1 MKIIVDAMG
10 GDFAPLAPV
19 KGALM
24 AQEKYGVDIV
34 LTGKTEEILKTLQQC
49 GCKELPKGMEIA
61 NATEVVEICD
71 DPATAF
77 KHKKDSSLTV
87 GLNMLHAGD
96 ADGFVSAGSTGA
108 LLAGATLLVKRIR
121 GLRRAALAPTI
132 PTAKG
137 KAVLI
142 DCGANAECTVEYL
155 LQFAYLGSYYAQ
167 KVLGV
172 ENPRIGLL
180 NIGAEESKGDTLRRE
195 TYQKL
200 KEAGEAGHLNFT
212 GNIEAKEAMLGECDV
227 IVADG
232 YSGNIML
239 KSIEGTGKL
248 LSIKLK
254 EMLMHSTGTKLAA
267 LLLKS
272 TVFKGEAVPF
282 VMELPN
288 YRLPGLKNVAQLLW
302 EKARDF
308 LQRAFTVI
316 FVATIIIWFLQSFDL
331 RLSLTA
337 DPQQSILAWLAS
349 GIAPLFAPL
358 GFADWRVSTALITGF
373 MAKESVVSTLT
384 ILYGS
389 SAAFAAALS
398 PAAAA
403 PLLVFCLLYTP
414 CIAAVASVKRE
425 LGGKW
430 AFIMVAN
437 QCIVAWL
444 AAFGTRLIMML

>member
-34 LTGKTEEILKTLQQC
+34 LTGKTEEILKALQQC

-108 LLAGATLLVKRIR
+108 LLAGATLVVKRIR

-212 GNIEAKEAMLGECDV
+212 GNIEAKEHLIKVMREGEV
-227 IVADG
+227 E
-232 YSGNIML
+232 GNINCREL
-239 KSIEGTGKL
+239 IIDGRVHGQCRGDSITIEEHGNIDGTL
-248 LSIKLK
+248 AYRALAIKKGGLF
-254 EMLMHSTGTKLAA
+254 TGSAEVLAA
-267 LLLKS
+267 AGAKS
-272 TVFKGEAVPF
+272 
-282 VMELPN
+282 N
-288 YRLPGLKNVAQLLW
+288 
-302 EKARDF
+302 
-308 LQRAFTVI
+308 
-316 FVATIIIWFLQSFDL
+316 IID
-331 RLSLTA
+331 
-337 DPQQSILAWLAS
+337 
-349 GIAPLFAPL
+349 
-358 GFADWRVSTALITGF
+358 
-373 MAKESVVSTLT
+373 
-384 ILYGS
+384 
-389 SAAFAAALS
+389 
-398 PAAAA
+398 
-403 PLLVFCLLYTP
+403 
-414 CIAAVASVKRE
+414 
-425 LGGKW
+425 
-430 AFIMVAN
+430 
-437 QCIVAWL
+437 L
-444 AAFGTRLIMML
+444 AAEAPSAGQEKHARP

>member
-34 LTGKTEEILKTLQQC
+34 LTGKTEEILKALQQC

-108 LLAGATLLVKRIR
+108 LLAGATLLVKRVR

-180 NIGAEESKGDTLRRE
+180 NIGAEESKSGFT
-195 TYQKL
+195 
-200 KEAGEAGHLNFT
+200 KEE
-212 GNIEAKEAMLGECDV
+212 
-227 IVADG
+227 
-232 YSGNIML
+232 
-239 KSIEGTGKL
+239 
-248 LSIKLK
+248 
-254 EMLMHSTGTKLAA
+254 
-267 LLLKS
+267 
-272 TVFKGEAVPF
+272 
-282 VMELPN
+282 
-288 YRLPGLKNVAQLLW
+288 
-302 EKARDF
+302 
-308 LQRAFTVI
+308 
-316 FVATIIIWFLQSFDL
+316 
-331 RLSLTA
+331 
-337 DPQQSILAWLAS
+337 
-349 GIAPLFAPL
+349 
-358 GFADWRVSTALITGF
+358 
-373 MAKESVVSTLT
+373 
-384 ILYGS
+384 
-389 SAAFAAALS
+389 AAALAARMREFPHVALKGLMAIPQSVNFLAKIADIS
-398 PAAAA
+398 PKCGIF
-403 PLLVFCLLYTP
+403 LLT
-414 CIAAVASVKRE
+414 
-425 LGGKW
+425 
-430 AFIMVAN
+430 
-437 QCIVAWL
+437 
-444 AAFGTRLIMML
+444 